1 MKLGLLVTLK
11 VGLNPL
17 KIVDNGNATLMD
29 GFVVALK
36 RHIMPPRSNRYVE
49 EGYRMFQSVAV
60 L

>member
-36 RHIMPPRSNRYVE
+36 RQIIPPRSSRYSE
-49 EGYRMFQSVAV
+49 EGYLLFQSVAV